1 MFPSYESELVM
12 KDYLLKLSD
21 ILNVPQVHRL
31 VLSFDT
37 SENQVL
43 LILNISFNAG
53 SQAEQ
58 GMLVGIGGSS

>member
-1 MFPSYESELVM
+1 ME
-12 KDYLLKLSD
+12 DYLLKLSD

-31 VLSFDT
+31 VFSFDT